1 MMFFQGSAIYMS
13 SLSLLGIAWDRYQ
26 ALQVAHTRTR
36 GRGAES
42 SAILMVIMIDLSS
55 VCLMIPYC
63 LNMEFSVHEGSEI
76 CREEWQGL
84 TRIGFGVTTVAL
96 QFCVPFL
103 VSLYVYVYIIH
114 SLKDRTKEKLRKSVH
129 LRRRKII
136 KAVSRLVPINYGIK
150 NTTRHANGKYFFHV
164 HF

>member
-1 MMFFQGSAIYMS
+1 MS

-36 GRGAES
+36 GRGAGT
-42 SAILMVIMIDLSS
+42 SAIMMVTIIDLSS

-63 LNMEFSVHEGSEI
+63 LNMEFSVHDDGEV
-76 CREEWQGL
+76 CKEEWKGL

-114 SLKDRTKEKLRKSVH
+114 SLKDRTKEKLKASVH
-129 LRRRKII
+129 LRKRKII
-136 KAVSRLVPINYGIK
+136 KAVSRFVSFIYKLDHSKQAPTGHGSDSN
-150 NTTRHANGKYFFHV
+150 AL
-164 HF
+164 

>member
-1 MMFFQGSAIYMS
+1 MS

-36 GRGAES
+36 SFES
-42 SAILMVIMIDLSS
+42 SAILMVIIIDLSS

-63 LNMEFSVHEGSEI
+63 LNMEFSVHEGGEI
-76 CREEWQGL
+76 CREEWTGL
-84 TRIGFGVTTVAL
+84 SRIGFGVTSVLL

-114 SLKDRTKEKLRKSVH
+114 SLKDRTKEKLRASVH
-129 LRRRKII
+129 LRKRKNI
-136 KAVSRLVPINYGIK
+136 KAVSRLSLSY
-150 NTTRHANGKYFFHV
+150 

>member
-1 MMFFQGSAIYMS
+1 MS

-36 GRGAES
+36 GRGAEP

-63 LNMEFSVHEGSEI
+63 LNMEFSVHEGTEI
-76 CREEWQGL
+76 CREDWQGL

-114 SLKDRTKEKLRKSVH
+114 SLKDRTKEKLKKSVH

-136 KAVSRLVPINYGIK
+136 KAVSRLGIK
-150 NTTRHANGKYFFHV
+150 TTRDANGKYFFLCPFLKQKKV
-164 HF
+164 EVELLSKGF